1 MEKIAKL
8 IEELMREYQVPA
20 VQVGII
26 RGAETILLGG
36 GYGDVGRQIKADE
49 NTSFAI
55 GSQTKSFVASALA
68 LLAEEG
74 RIGLDT
80 PVREYIPEFAM
91 EDRCVSELLSVR
103 DILSHRSG
111 LAQHDFMQHL
121 NIDAYSAED
130 YVRSFRYLKCSAPIR
145 TKMQYSNLM
154 YMLAGY
160 LIERVTGEK
169 WSDFIRRRLTEP
181 LGMKDTNF
189 SIPENNLVENRA
201 LPYCLADGR
210 LESMPYE
217 DIKAVGSA
225 GAMNSTV
232 TDMLKWL
239 RFNLDKGR
247 VGDRTL
253 VSVAGIEQCHTP
265 QTIMSDRSPLFKGE
279 MQFQSYGLGW
289 FAECYRGHW
298 TVRHAGGIDG
308 FIAEMDIIPELD
320 AGFFICSNLNAN
332 PVPGILQFCLY
343 DYLLGLEPQDWRKRF
358 SDMQAMM
365 KGRFAQHVQTFK
377 PVEKAPDCPLE
388 DYAGVYAHPAYGRI
402 TMRLNEG
409 DLVFEARKLVV
420 KLRHLGH
427 NAFLM
432 LAEDKFLAVPL
443 QFILDVSGNVTGVDI
458 DFEPSVGM
466 IRYNRISE

>member
-8 IEELMREYQVPA
+8 IEELIQEYQVPA

-26 RGAETILLGG
+26 RGEETILLGG
-36 GYGDVGRQIKADE
+36 GYRDIGRQIKADE
-49 NTSFAI
+49 HTSFAI
-55 GSQTKSFVASALA
+55 GSQTKSFVATALV

-91 EDRCVSELLSVR
+91 EDRCVSDMLTVR

-111 LAQHDFMQHL
+111 LSQHDFMQQT

-130 YVRSFRYLKCSAPIR
+130 YVRSFRYLKSSAPFR

-154 YMLAGY
+154 YLLAGY

-169 WSDFIRRRLTEP
+169 WSDFVRRRLTEP
-181 LGMKDTNF
+181 LGMNDTNF
-189 SIPENNLVENRA
+189 SIPENNRVENRA
-201 LPYCLADGR
+201 LPYCLTDGR
-210 LESMPYE
+210 LEAMPFE
-217 DIKAVGSA
+217 DIKAAGSA

-239 RFNLDKGR
+239 RFNMDKGR
-247 VGDRTL
+247 AGDRTI
-253 VSVAGIEQCHTP
+253 VSAAGIEQCHAP

-289 FAECYRGHW
+289 FNECYRGHW

-332 PVPGILQFCLY
+332 LVPGILQFCLY
-343 DYLLGLEPQDWRKRF
+343 DHLLGLEPIDWRQRF
-358 SDMQAMM
+358 GDMRAMM
-365 KGRFAQHVQTFK
+365 NGRFAQYLQTFQPTGK
-377 PVEKAPDCPLE
+377 EPDCPLS
-388 DYAGVYAHPAYGRI
+388 DYAGVYEHPAYGRVS
-402 TMRLNEG
+402 MRLKEG
-409 DLVFEARKLVV
+409 DLVFEARKLEV

-427 NAFLM
+427 NAFL
-432 LAEDKFLAVPL
+432 LQREDKFLAVPL
-443 QFILDVSGNVTGVDI
+443 QFVLDVRGSVTGVDI
-458 DFEPSVGM
+458 DFEPAVGM
-466 IRYNRISE
+466 IRYNRIAE

>member
-8 IEELMREYQVPA
+8 IEELIREYEVPA

-26 RGAETILLGG
+26 RGEETILLGG
-36 GYGDVGRQIKADE
+36 GYRDVGRQIKADE

-55 GSQTKSFVASALA
+55 GSQTKSFVATALV

-74 RIGLDT
+74 RIGLDK

-111 LAQHDFMQHL
+111 LAPHEFMLQL
-121 NIDAYSAED
+121 NIDGYSAED
-130 YVRSFRYLKCSAPIR
+130 YVSRFRYLKCNEPIR

-154 YMLAGY
+154 YLLAGY

-169 WSDFIRRRLTEP
+169 WSDFVRRRLTEP

-189 SIPENNLVENRA
+189 SIPENNRVENRA

-210 LESMPYE
+210 LEIMPYE

-239 RFNLDKGR
+239 RFNMGKGR
-247 VGDRTL
+247 AGDRAL
-253 VSVAGIEQCHTP
+253 VSPAGIEQCHSP

-289 FAECYRGHW
+289 FNECYRGHW

-308 FIAEMDIIPELD
+308 FIAEMDIIPELN
-320 AGFFICSNLNAN
+320 AGFFICSNLDAN
-332 PVPGILQFCLY
+332 LVPGILQFSLY
-343 DYLLGLEPQDWRKRF
+343 DHLLGLEPKDWRQRF
-358 SDMQAMM
+358 DDMRGMM
-365 KGRFAQHVQTFK
+365 KGRFAQHVQSFK
-377 PVEKAPDCPLE
+377 PVEKEPDCPLA
-388 DYAGVYAHPAYGRI
+388 DYAGVYEHPAYGRV
-402 TMRLNEG
+402 TMLLKDG
-409 DLVFEARKLVV
+409 DLVFEARKLEV

-427 NAFLM
+427 NAFL
-432 LAEDKFLAVPL
+432 LLREDKFLAVPM
-443 QFILDVSGNVTGVDI
+443 QFILDVRGSVTGVDI
-458 DFEPSVGM
+458 DFEPAVGL